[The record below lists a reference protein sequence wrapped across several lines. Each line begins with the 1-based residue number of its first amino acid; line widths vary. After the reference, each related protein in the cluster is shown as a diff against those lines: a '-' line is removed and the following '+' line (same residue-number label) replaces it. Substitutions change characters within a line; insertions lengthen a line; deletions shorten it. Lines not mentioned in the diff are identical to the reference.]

1 MLCLLL
7 PQQNLADELVEEL
20 VAEVEV
26 RPDDH
31 AGDDHDDR
39 ALDDLVL
46 PGPLDLAELADR
58 LGDEPLR
65 AGERQLAA
73 AGLARRGL
81 KGGPDRR
88 LAAAVAHRALP
99 RLASRAA
106 LRPAG
111 ASHLDPAPA
120 PARPTPALFCDL
132 RRAYDHRVSLCAVW
146 RPHQR

>member
-58 LGDEPLR
+58 LGDEALR
-65 AGERQLAA
+65 ARQRQLAA
-73 AGLARRGL
+73 VVLTRAWDRRGTL
-81 KGGPDRR
+81 RR
-88 LAAAVAHRALP
+88 RCLTVAVADRA
-99 RLASRAA
+99 
-106 LRPAG
+106 
-111 ASHLDPAPA
+111 
-120 PARPTPALFCDL
+120 
-132 RRAYDHRVSLCAVW
+132 
-146 RPHQR
+146 

>member
-88 LAAAVAHRALP
+88 LTAAVAHRALP
-99 RLASRAA
+99 RLPACAA

-111 ASHLDPAPA
+111 ASH
-120 PARPTPALFCDL
+120 
-132 RRAYDHRVSLCAVW
+132 YRVSRCGVW
-146 RPHQR
+146 RLHQRQYFLSSTRSGVLRFDFIDS